1 MGVVFYQG
9 RFPST
14 MCEGADKTVFFR
26 AGARVFAQRGP
37 VNASL
42 LAIDSAGSV
51 VRDVLNESQFTYS
64 PYGYAVGLEN
74 GHCRLGFNGEL
85 YDYSFQGYL
94 LGGKRAFIPHR
105 PGFNSPDELNM
116 RGDELNVM
124 SYCSGDPVNYSD
136 PSGRTR
142 TLMYQPGS
150 LKTLAAKSVADSYR
164 AVAQLRQFGNRN
176 PVKKLDTVNG
186 HLAESIAYWNKR
198 YHLHATQAMEPGVLK
213 HYFKG
218 VPKGDELAKAISARS
233 GSMFLGSLGTRERQF
248 SSVKLDPVNPDMGG
262 QKIIF
267 LGMLPQ
273 DAKRLAHA
281 LKPYQSRLVDH
292 LSGTRPDPALFNNL
306 IDDPRFMKA
315 FNNIWAQRRGYFEIM
330 DEIRGG

>member
-1 MGVVFYQG
+1 MGVIFYQG

-64 PYGYAVGLEN
+64 PYGYAVGLAN

-85 YDYSFQGYL
+85 YDCSFQGYL

-142 TLMYQPGS
+142 TGTHQPPS
-150 LKTLAAKSVADSYR
+150 LRSLAAKSVIQEPRVMRQLQQLNNSQFVDR
-164 AVAQLRQFGNRN
+164 LDTEDGQLRRRIPFAETA
-176 PVKKLDTVNG
+176 PYIHDTS
-186 HLAESIAYWNKR
+186 AK
-198 YHLHATQAMEPGVLK
+198 EPSVFEY
-213 HYFKG
+213 YFKK
-218 VPKGDELAKAISARS
+218 VPKGKELAKAISEMSGYGFIASLAR
-233 GSMFLGSLGTRERQF
+233 GDRQF
-248 SSVKLDPVNPDMGG
+248 SGVKLVPVGPDMEG
-262 QKIIF
+262 QKIVF
-267 LGMLPQ
+267 LGMLPK
-273 DAKRLAHA
+273 DAKKLMRAV
-281 LKPYQSRLVDH
+281 KPFQSRLVDH
-292 LSGTRPDPALFNNL
+292 LSGARPAPELGREMFRDPQFWKSFH
-306 IDDPRFMKA
+306 D
-315 FNNIWAQRRGYFEIM
+315 IWAQRRSYPEIM
-330 DEIRGG
+330 LGIRVG